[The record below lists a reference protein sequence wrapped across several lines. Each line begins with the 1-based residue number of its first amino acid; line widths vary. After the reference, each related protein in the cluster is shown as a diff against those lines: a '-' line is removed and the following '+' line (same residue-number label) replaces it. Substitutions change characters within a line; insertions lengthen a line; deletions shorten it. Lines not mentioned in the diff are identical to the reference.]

1 MKKIGIIGT
10 GIFGTA
16 LALTAARAG
25 CDVLC
30 WDRNSD
36 VIDAIS
42 QKHLN
47 TKHLPNIPLPDAIK
61 STSEIAEVFDFADI
75 VLLSVSAQATRSVL
89 RQIKP
94 FIKTNTVI
102 VLCAKGIEAE
112 TGKMLSEIAEDE
124 IPAATIAVLSGP
136 GFAVDIAQRKLTS
149 VTIACAKDGLA
160 AQLTDMLATPYFR
173 PYTTSDMIS
182 PQIGGSVKNVIA
194 IASGVIEGAEFG
206 DGARAALIT
215 RGLNEMGRLSSALGG
230 RHSTMMG
237 MCGLGDLVLT
247 AGCSQSRNFS
257 FGYEIG
263 IRGEARKLIEE
274 NTRTIEGIYTAQA
287 VVRRA
292 CELGI
297 EMPICEVVN
306 KVLFAGIS
314 IKLAMESLMSRPYKE
329 EGF

>member
-30 WDRNSD
+30 WDRNPD
-36 VIDAIS
+36 VINAIS

-124 IPAATIAVLSGP
+124 ISAATIAILSGP

-160 AQLTDMLATPYFR
+160 AQLTDMLATP
-173 PYTTSDMIS
+173 T
-182 PQIGGSVKNVIA
+182 
-194 IASGVIEGAEFG
+194 FG
-206 DGARAALIT
+206 HIPHPT
-215 RGLNEMGRLSSALGG
+215 
-230 RHSTMMG
+230 
-237 MCGLGDLVLT
+237 
-247 AGCSQSRNFS
+247 
-257 FGYEIG
+257 
-263 IRGEARKLIEE
+263 
-274 NTRTIEGIYTAQA
+274 
-287 VVRRA
+287 
-292 CELGI
+292 
-297 EMPICEVVN
+297 
-306 KVLFAGIS
+306 
-314 IKLAMESLMSRPYKE
+314 
-329 EGF
+329 